1 MQVANSFQEVD
12 PASLAPKT
20 LAPKTLAPRTLA
32 TPQIREASRR
42 RLTAP
47 RQRSGDENRVPVC
60 GGGGACDMGAA
71 LAAAG
76 DAGSRSAEGDPMHSA
91 AAAHESSYPDEQQS
105 AAGAAKP
112 RSPLKSATG
121 ILRRQMPRAGMVP
134 Q

>member
-1 MQVANSFQEVD
+1 MQMAMSFQEVD
-12 PASLAPKT
+12 PAILAPK
-20 LAPKTLAPRTLA
+20 TLA

-42 RLTAP
+42 RLVGP
-47 RQRSGDENRVPVC
+47 LRRSGDENGASVC

-76 DAGSRSAEGDPMHSA
+76 DAGSRSAEEDPTHSA

-105 AAGAAKP
+105 AAGAAKQP
-112 RSPLKSATG
+112 SPLKSATG
-121 ILRRQMPRAGMVP
+121 FLRRQMPRAGMVP